1 MLVAEHGTGAH
12 SRAHRARLVVVRRD
26 VASSI
31 RKSRCWLD
39 DLGVGLP
46 RTDRGRRLSAG
57 HCRPFSRSLM
67 MKTISGSI
75 VGWISFA
82 CGTGAPI
89 GNTMSS
95 VSQAT
100 IGESVPVRCCLA
112 RLVSP
117 SLSQIR
123 RSPRASHLARS
134 RSWIWCPGTT
144 SRSGYV
150 SVNGSRSRS
159 SPSRA
164 ADSAVTVCTMDEPG
178 WATVSD
184 HLTNFINLTKNVSR
198 TERPCSRARHS
209 GTQAA
214 GT

>member
-39 DLGVGLP
+39 DLGVVLP

-112 RLVSP
+112 RLVRPQFEPDPALTTGQP
-117 SLSQIR
+117 SGEIEILDLVPGYHVALWLRVGERLPI
-123 RSPRASHLARS
+123 PELTLAGR
-134 RSWIWCPGTT
+134 
-144 SRSGYV
+144 
-150 SVNGSRSRS
+150 
-159 SPSRA
+159 
-164 ADSAVTVCTMDEPG
+164 
-178 WATVSD
+178 
-184 HLTNFINLTKNVSR
+184 
-198 TERPCSRARHS
+198 
-209 GTQAA
+209 
-214 GT
+214 